1 MLLIGSSSTVPSTA
15 QALFVMQRKAKHWI
29 GCHDWPKHQGGR
41 QQGEKFTTADQ
52 RRERLKRVRW
62 LPHTDLVALVRLVL
76 AHDADAPADVRPQP
90 AQNQPIIEKTKSG
103 SRVGIALVGAFA
115 TIAGIGEI
123 IVGLTGNYLGI
134 LTHSIPLATST
145 IIIGA
150 FYSLGGLSILTM
162 RKLGAALGIFFHRL
176 RSSGAPIPSD
186 DWHRSLDRRRRTQD
200 RHWRRDCA
208 RRHRLRAVAVEKVR
222 LDRVFGG
229 GRRVE
234 MAIVHELVEFGAIP
248 GNAQTF

>member
-1 MLLIGSSSTVPSTA
+1 
-15 QALFVMQRKAKHWI
+15 MQRKAKHWI

-41 QQGEKFTTADQ
+41 RQGEKFTTADQ

-162 RKLGAALGIFFHRL
+162 RKLGAALGIFFIACEVPGRL
-176 RSSGAPIPSD
+176 YLVMIGIAPGGDAIKIVVIGG
-186 DWHRSLDRRRRTQD
+186 LLALTIIGY
-200 RHWRRDCA
+200 
-208 RRHRLRAVAVEKVR
+208 VASQWKKF
-222 LDRVFGG
+222 D
-229 GRRVE
+229 
-234 MAIVHELVEFGAIP
+234 
-248 GNAQTF
+248 